1 LLGSE
6 ACFSS
11 LFQAPSKVEKEASV
25 RTLMWASAT
34 ALAVVA
40 VCAQSAM
47 GQGCQMSGGGGGGT
61 TAASASGD
69 GTTTSGGSGVR
80 LLTGPGSLAYDVM
93 LAQRVQ
99 AVSAQQRMIAAAQ
112 KAAKGKAYKAKVQ
125 ARARERRQEELYR
138 RSRTK
143 ANALALK

>member
-1 LLGSE
+1 MKAVML
-6 ACFSS
+6 
-11 LFQAPSKVEKEASV
+11 
-25 RTLMWASAT
+25 ASAA

-47 GQGCQMSGGGGGGT
+47 GQGCQMSSGGGGGT
-61 TAASASGD
+61 TTASAAGG
-69 GTTTSGGSGVR
+69 GTTSSGGSGGR
-80 LLTGPGSLAYDVM
+80 LLTGPGSWAYDVM

-112 KAAKGKAYKAKVQ
+112 KAAKDKAYKAKVQ
-125 ARARERRQEELYR
+125 ARARELRQEELYR
-138 RSRTK
+138 RSQAK

>member
-1 LLGSE
+1 MK
-6 ACFSS
+6 A
-11 LFQAPSKVEKEASV
+11 V
-25 RTLMWASAT
+25 MWASAA

-47 GQGCQMSGGGGGGT
+47 GQGCQMSGSGGGT
-61 TAASASGD
+61 TTASAAGG
-69 GTTTSGGSGVR
+69 GTTSSGGSGGR
-80 LLTGPGSLAYDVM
+80 LLTGPGSWAYDVM

-112 KAAKGKAYKAKVQ
+112 KAAKDKAYKAKVQ